1 MVCGPPCMGLNALK
15 SLRRQAFGERSEDFH
30 GAESREGNG
39 IGKAVGKV
47 HLDLPDSLGGPKM
60 QMHFAAGLLSAHVWG
75 VTPAQ
80 SKIMVE
86 K

>member
-1 MVCGPPCMGLNALK
+1 MGLNALK

-47 HLDLPDSLGGPKM
+47 HLDLPDSPRRPAAKCRCILPAGP
-60 QMHFAAGLLSAHVWG
+60 LSAHVWG

>member
-1 MVCGPPCMGLNALK
+1 MGLNALK

-47 HLDLPDSLGGPKM
+47 HLDLPDSLGGP
-60 QMHFAAGLLSAHVWG
+60 
-75 VTPAQ
+75 AQ
-80 SKIMVE
+80 KQKSNFVRAFV
-86 K
+86 

>member
-1 MVCGPPCMGLNALK
+1 MGLNALK

-39 IGKAVGKV
+39 IGRAVGKV
-47 HLDLPDSLGGPKM
+47 HLDLPDSLGGPPAKCRCI
-60 QMHFAAGLLSAHVWG
+60 FAAGLLSAHVWG

>member
-1 MVCGPPCMGLNALK
+1 MGLNALK

-39 IGKAVGKV
+39 IGKA
-47 HLDLPDSLGGPKM
+47 
-60 QMHFAAGLLSAHVWG
+60 G